1 MNGHLQTLAGTVS
14 RVGAHVERRFHRVPT
29 ADGELLDLDEITPVD
44 GLAEASPRTPV
55 LVLHGLEGSSE
66 VGYIHELCQRLGDAG
81 LAPFALNMR
90 TCGPSRATQPRSYHA
105 GETEDL
111 ETAIAYIAS
120 LTGQHKMGAIGFL
133 CWPVVLRLYSIC
145 CVGIS

>member
-44 GLAEASPRTPV
+44 GLAEVSPRTPV

-66 VGYIHELCQRLGDAG
+66 VGYIMSYIGVWETLDS
-81 LAPFALNMR
+81 PFALNMG

-120 LTGQHKMGAIGFL
+120 
-133 CWPVVLRLYSIC
+133 
-145 CVGIS
+145 